1 MRVKETK
8 TILVTGASGFIG
20 SFIVEHGLEQGME
33 VWAAVRKS
41 SSRRYLQDKRIRFI
55 ELDLSNADR
64 LSRQLANHK
73 SDHGAWDYV
82 VHAAG
87 ITKSHRES
95 DFELINTEGTRTLV
109 EALRSLNMVSER
121 FVYLSSL
128 SVFGPIK
135 ETACAPSAPEDRTP
149 EKSQQGKSKKNCLYE
164 PILESDTP
172 KPNTAYGRSK
182 LDAENYLRQ
191 LQGFPVVILRPTG
204 VYGPREKDYFLM
216 VKSIKQHIDFAVGF
230 KPQRITFVYVKD
242 LVQAVYLALE
252 KGKAGRCYFVSDG
265 NNYSSR
271 AFSDLI
277 QERLGI
283 RNVLHITAPLWL
295 LNVLCFASGRM
306 AQMMGRASTLNEDK
320 YNIMKQRNWQCDI
333 NPLREELGYSPK
345 YDLRRGVDEA
355 IAWYK
360 KEKWI

>member
-1 MRVKETK
+1 MKETK

-55 ELDLSNADR
+55 ELDLSNPER
-64 LSRQLANHK
+64 LSQQLENHK
-73 SDHGAWDYV
+73 SQHGAWNYV

-87 ITKSHRES
+87 ITKSRRES
-95 DFELINTEGTRTLV
+95 DFKRINTEGTRMLV
-109 EALRSLNMVSER
+109 EALRSLDMVSER
-121 FVYLSSL
+121 FVYMSSL

-135 ETACAPSAPEDRTP
+135 EKACPPSENQDAIP
-149 EKSQQGKSKKNCLYE
+149 EKSQCGKKKTVCRYE
-164 PILESDTP
+164 SILEADTP
-172 KPNTAYGRSK
+172 QPNTAYGRSK
-182 LDAENYLRQ
+182 LEAENYLRQ

-204 VYGPREKDYFLM
+204 VYGPRERDYFLM
-216 VKSIKQHIDFAVGF
+216 VKSIKQHIDFAVGY

-252 KGKAGRCYFVSDG
+252 RGKAGRCYFVSDG

-283 RNVLHITAPLWL
+283 RNVLHITAPLWIL
-295 LNVLCFASGRM
+295 KMLCFVLGRM
-306 AQMMGRASTLNEDK
+306 AKMLGRTSTLNEDK

-333 NPLREELGYSPK
+333 TPLREELGYSPK

-355 IAWYK
+355 ITWYK
-360 KEKWI
+360 KEQWI